1 MGRGGF
7 YIRIKKKKLRNWE
20 HLSLKLQGTVS
31 TESIWV
37 IAPQAFHASCDVRRA
52 VSAFGQLIRAGHED
66 GLAEIESPE
75 LMSHQPEFQELP
87 RPSPQSVWPRTE
99 QARRGWGVGKMS
111 RVVEPVKS

>member
-1 MGRGGF
+1 M
-7 YIRIKKKKLRNWE
+7 
-20 HLSLKLQGTVS
+20 KLQGTVS

-99 QARRGWGVGKMS
+99 QADEAGELAKMS